1 MEKEATE
8 LPLVLCK
15 DRVKSSLQLHYTIPL
30 KIYVTE
36 LLMKEMK

>member
-1 MEKEATE
+1 MEKEATK

-15 DRVKSSLQLHYTIPL
+15 DRVKKFFIATLHYSL